1 MNRNIQTALQ
11 AELVIDDGDMVSVT
25 GRIRMPESRC

>member
-11 AELVIDDGDMVSVT
+11 AELVIDMVSVT